1 MTIRLITLDPAHFH
15 AALVQKEMYP
25 GVAPTVHVFAPLGPD
40 LIAHLQR
47 IASFNSRKD
56 NPTSWELEVHA
67 GPEPLER
74 MLRDQLGNVVVLS
87 GRNRR
92 KIDYIEAATG
102 AGLNVLADKPWILRT
117 EDLPRLEA
125 VLDEADKRGLVAYDI
140 MTERY
145 EITSILQRE
154 LVQDADVFGSP
165 TPGTEQV
172 PGVYMESVHYLKKLV
187 AGVPLRR
194 PAWFFDVTQQ
204 GEGLTDV
211 GTHLVDL
218 VQWVLFPNQAIDH
231 RTEVRVETGRRWP
244 TILSQAQFEA
254 VTGEREVPAAIA
266 ADVTP
271 SGLAYHCNTLVHYIL
286 RGIRVT
292 LDVRWE
298 YEAAPGAGD
307 THHAVFRGSRAAVEI
322 RQGEAEGWRPELYV
336 VPWVHGEE
344 AAVFAALDR
353 AVARWQSRWPGVSV
367 QRCKRSKRASLP
379 EQIRPES
386 CIQGTDWGREEEA
399 RVTIPDRYRVGHE
412 AHFGEVT
419 RQFLKYL
426 ARPDSLPA
434 WEKSG
439 MLSKYHVT
447 TQGVRLAHEQH

>member
-1 MTIRLITLDPAHFH
+1 MNVRLLTLDPAHFH

-25 GVAPTVHVFAPLGPD
+25 GVAPTVHVYAPLGTD

-47 IASFNSRKD
+47 IAGFNSRKD

-74 MLRDQLGNVVVLS
+74 MLRDPSGNVVVLS

-92 KIDYIEAATG
+92 KIDYIEAAVG
-102 AGLNVLADKPWILRT
+102 AGLHVLADKPWILRA

-125 VLDEADKRGLVAYDI
+125 VLNEVEKRSLVAYDI

-165 TPGTEQV
+165 TSGTEQV
-172 PGVYMESVHYLKKLV
+172 PGVYMQSVHYLKKLV

-218 VQWVLFPNQAIDH
+218 VQWALFPNQPIDH
-231 RTEVRVETGRRWP
+231 RTEVHVEAGQRWP
-244 TILSQAQFEA
+244 TILSPAQFEA
-254 VTGEREVPAAIA
+254 VTGEREFPAALA
-266 ADVTP
+266 ADVKPT
-271 SGLAYHCNTLVHYIL
+271 GLAYHCNTLVQYIL

-307 THHAVFRGSRAAVEI
+307 THHAVFRGRRAAVEI
-322 RQGEAEGWRPELYV
+322 RQGEGEAWRPELYV
-336 VPWVHGEE
+336 VPSVRGEE
-344 AAVFAALDR
+344 AVVFAALER
-353 AVARWQSRWPGVSV
+353 AIARWQSRWPGVSV
-367 QRCKRSKRASLP
+367 QRCKRPARVSLP
-379 EQIRPES
+379 EHTRPES
-386 CIQGTDWGREEEA
+386 CIRGPESWREEEA

-412 AHFGEVT
+412 AHFSEVT
-419 RQFLKYL
+419 RQFLNYL
-426 ARPDSLPA
+426 TQPGSLPA
-434 WEKSG
+434 WEKPG
-439 MLSKYHVT
+439 MLAKYHVT
-447 TQGVRLAHEQH
+447 TQGVRLAHERH